1 MKAEECLLQAGLE
14 QDQPIYQPRT
24 AEEGD
29 VLRDH
34 LLYFS
39 QHAARSPLH
48 LVGHLSLFLDDLIE
62 YSVRRRWADEQ
73 ERQDYYIHE
82 AVVYIQQNYQRQL
95 TVDEVAGF
103 CKLNR
108 NYFSRRFKEVVG
120 YSPQEFIIRTRLTS
134 AAELLRSTGL
144 PIKTVADRCG
154 YPNQLHF
161 SQAFHKCYGLPPREW
176 RKQNKGQPPQ

>member
-1 MKAEECLLQAGLE
+1 MRVPEYLWNAGLE
-14 QDQPIYQPRT
+14 QDQPIYQLRT
-24 AEEGD
+24 AEEGEL
-29 VLRDH
+29 LRDH
-34 LLYFS
+34 LLYFPL
-39 QHAARSPLH
+39 HAARSLLH
-48 LVGHLSLFLDDLIE
+48 LVGRLSLFLDDLIE
-62 YSVRRRWADEQ
+62 YSSRRRGADER

-103 CKLNR
+103 CMLNR

-120 YSPQEFIIRTRLTS
+120 CSPQEFIIRTRLTS

-161 SQAFHKCYGLPPREW
+161 SQAFHKYYGLSPREW
-176 RKQNKGQPPQ
+176 RKQNKGQSPQ